1 MTSLRVIVIAAL
13 MTACC
18 PLFANAQANGTPQEQ
33 AACRPDVRKFC
44 RAIKPGAGSMAF
56 LSCLQDNRA
65 KISKA
70 CRAVLTKH
78 GQ

>member
-1 MTSLRVIVIAAL
+1 MISLRITVLAAV

-18 PLFANAQANGTPQEQ
+18 PLFAEAQSKGTPQEQ

-44 RAIKPGAGSMAF
+44 HAVKPGSGSMAF
-56 LSCLQDNRA
+56 LSCLQANRA
-65 KISKA
+65 KLSKA
-70 CRAVLTKH
+70 CRAVLTRH